1 MTLTTDTILGQ
12 TLASTLTQSS
22 SEKNTTAL
30 FETELQRQLIANLK
44 SQKAAQES
52 ETSVTTDAEI
62 EAFKRKLASSDASKF
77 FQEYNLNK
85 IDELV
90 AKKKAELMEALGLDA
105 DAQPPL
111 VGEGRKIALQTLEA
125 LLDDYKKELQEQM
138 KAEKKIE
145 EQTTT
150 LSAALQNF

>member
-22 SEKNTTAL
+22 SEKSTSAL
-30 FETELQRQLIANLK
+30 FETELQRQLIENLK
-44 SQKAAQES
+44 SQKVAQES

-90 AKKKAELMEALGLDA
+90 AKKKAELMEALGLNA

-111 VGEGRKIALQTLEA
+111 VGEARKIALQTLEA

>member
-1 MTLTTDTILGQ
+1 MTLTTDSILGQ
-12 TLASTLTQSS
+12 TLAAPQIQSS
-22 SEKNTTAL
+22 NEKSTSTL

-44 SQKAAQES
+44 SQKAAEES

-90 AKKKAELMEALGLDA
+90 AKKKAELMEALGLNA

-111 VGEGRKIALQTLEA
+111 VGEERKIALQTLEA

-150 LSAALQNF
+150 LSAVLQNF

>member
-12 TLASTLTQSS
+12 TLAATLTQSS

-44 SQKAAQES
+44 SQKAAEKS

-90 AKKKAELMEALGLDA
+90 AKKKAELMEALGLNA

-111 VGEGRKIALQTLEA
+111 VGEERKIALQTLEA

-150 LSAALQNF
+150 LSAVLQNF